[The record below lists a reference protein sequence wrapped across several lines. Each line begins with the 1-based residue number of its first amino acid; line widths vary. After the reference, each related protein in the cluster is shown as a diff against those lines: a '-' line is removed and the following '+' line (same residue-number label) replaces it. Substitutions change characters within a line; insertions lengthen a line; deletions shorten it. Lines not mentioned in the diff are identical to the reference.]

1 MIGIFPEEEEA
12 YTLVSLLIWLLPL
25 LVVIGAGID
34 FSLFLLYQTKLH
46 TWKELF
52 AEPEPDLVVQET
64 PVEEENFEL
73 DFLFIE
79 V

>member
-1 MIGIFPEEEEA
+1 MGVFQEEEEA
-12 YTLVSLLIWLLPL
+12 YTLVSFLMWLLPL

-46 TWKELF
+46 TWKELC
-52 AEPEPDLVVQET
+52 AEPKPDLS
-64 PVEEENFEL
+64 PVDEENFEL

-79 V
+79 E